1 MPKFVFMPPQ
11 DEESA
16 MFASRLADTVPEYE
30 VASPETDEEALE
42 AIRDADAVY
51 GWVPPDALRV
61 AEKLRWMQSA
71 QAGPFYGFYYDELIA
86 HALTM
91 CNPRGI
97 YFDHIAHHIMMFV
110 FALSRGLPW
119 YMEAQRQRVW
129 DEDARQSPYV
139 FLGDST
145 ALINGVGGI
154 GHETARLCNELGMEV
169 IGIEPRREYDLPY
182 VEFHTPDELD
192 EVLPRADFVITTVPH
207 TPETEGLFDAARF
220 RLMKETAYF
229 INIGRGKV
237 CRIDDLADAVERGE
251 IAGAGLDVFE
261 EEPLPSEHR
270 LWGIPNVLMTPHVAV
285 KDAEN
290 IPERRFEI
298 ILENARRFL
307 NGEPLMNVVDKER
320 WF

>member
-11 DEESA
+11 DEENA
-16 MFASRLADTVPEYE
+16 MFAARLADTVPEYE
-30 VASPETDEEALE
+30 VVSPESDEDALE

-51 GWVPPDALRV
+51 GWVPPQALRV

-86 HALTM
+86 HPLTM

-129 DEDARQSPYV
+129 DEDARRTPYV

-145 ALINGVGGI
+145 ALVNGVGGI

-169 IGIEPRREYDLPY
+169 IGIEPRPEYDLPY
-182 VEFHTPDELD
+182 VEFHTPDEID
-192 EVLPRADFVITTVPH
+192 DVLPRADFVITTVPH

-220 RLMKETAYF
+220 RLMKNSAYF

-237 CRIDDLADAVERGE
+237 CRLDDLADAVESGV

-307 NGEPLMNVVDKER
+307 NGDPLTNVVDKER
-320 WF
+320 WY